1 MVECEHDVKRVV
13 LVSICLRNGILAAI
27 NLSKL
32 LLMFMSIQERQQP
45 IIEIVDLVTAYG
57 QRRILDGINLQI
69 LPGETMTILGR
80 SGCGK
85 STLLRHL
92 IGLSKPSQGHI
103 FIKGQ
108 DITSL
113 SEEEMLPIRRKIG
126 MLFQGAALFNS
137 MTVGDNVALPLRE
150 HTALEEPTIKI
161 MTRMKL
167 DQVGLAGFDDFMPAQ
182 LSGGMKKRAALARA
196 IAMDPDILFCDE
208 PSAGLD
214 PIVAVG
220 IDHLILKLKKAF
232 HMTIVVVTHELASV
246 SLIADRVALLDSG
259 RIIALG
265 TVEQLKQSADDKVQ
279 QFFNRIPDPES
290 IDRESYLNSLIE

>member
-1 MVECEHDVKRVV
+1 
-13 LVSICLRNGILAAI
+13 
-27 NLSKL
+27 
-32 LLMFMSIQERQQP
+32 MSMQPQQP
-45 IIEIVDLVTAYG
+45 IIEIVDLVTTYG

-69 LPGETMTILGR
+69 MPGETMTILGR

-92 IGLSKPSQGHI
+92 IGLSRPTRGKI

-108 DITSL
+108 DITLL

-150 HTALEEPTIKI
+150 HTALEESTIKI

-232 HMTIVVVTHELASV
+232 RMTIVVVTHELASV

-265 TVEQLKQSADDKVQ
+265 TVEQLKQSQDDKVQ

-290 IDRESYLNSLIE
+290 IDRDSYLNSLIG

>member
-1 MVECEHDVKRVV
+1 
-13 LVSICLRNGILAAI
+13 
-27 NLSKL
+27 
-32 LLMFMSIQERQQP
+32 MSMQLQQP
-45 IIEIVDLVTAYG
+45 IIEIVDLVTTYG

-69 LPGETMTILGR
+69 MPGETMTILGR

-92 IGLSKPSQGHI
+92 IGLSRPTRGKI

-108 DITSL
+108 DITLL

-137 MTVGDNVALPLRE
+137 MTVSDNVALPLRE
-150 HTALEEPTIKI
+150 HTALEESTIKI

-232 HMTIVVVTHELASV
+232 RMTIVVVTHELASV

-290 IDRESYLNSLIE
+290 IDRDSYLNSLIG